1 MFKLQR
7 LEITGFK
14 SFADYTEIVF
24 TGNGITAVVGPNG
37 CGKCVDGKTL
47 VTLADGREVKIRELV
62 ENALRDS
69 FFKEQF
75 DDGFLTRENPQNIEI
90 LSLDPQSLKLEP
102 RKVSAFIKRETTEKL
117 LRIKTLA
124 GREIEAT
131 PYHPLFTLENGK
143 LHALRADEVKAGVRI
158 AVPRI
163 LKTTDKKIEF
173 SLEDCFDRFDLE
185 DNVFLHFSDAL
196 KNWTEKGKN
205 HFGTFENWTARAE
218 VSRNVIAGLRNKQAV
233 NIAQLKKLS
242 RVFENPFPINQIKSK
257 RSGSLSIPKNFSP
270 ELARFLGL
278 LVAEGRNTYSDQ
290 VWFVNSDEAVNLEFG
305 RLAKKLFGV
314 RTVQKD
320 YKKGATDNLIFSK
333 SLCRVL
339 EKFFDFPINS
349 NSFEKQVPSQVLEAA
364 AQTKWA
370 FLSGL
375 FEGDAYICSRPQKS
389 NGKIL
394 NYIEYTTAS
403 EILAK
408 QVVSLLLQLGIFA
421 YLRPKRKYASNTA
434 DKKVRTYY
442 SVLIYGSGQLVEAAE
457 NLSFA
462 GQKQQSLERLKKIE
476 ILANPNRDL
485 VPGATELVRKAV
497 KLAQVKVKPNR
508 RKFPKLA
515 AYTGKICEASRGGL
529 NEVIDQIK
537 KLSPNVRPAE
547 NFLEKLSILADSDVF
562 WDEIVSVE
570 EISPTDDWVYDLS
583 IDETHNFV
591 AGNIIVHNSNV
602 SESIAWVLGEQRAK
616 QLRGAEMK
624 DVVFQG
630 TSKRK
635 PSGMAEVVLHLVRD
649 EESMFVAD
657 EEDLSDIDEALSDLD
672 ENAVQIDDFD
682 SEPEAVSSER
692 SAVGDETNGFHS
704 EEIGLEKAQAAQVGS
719 IRTVEKKAKAKRHW
733 RPRSF
738 ALDFAPGEAISVT
751 RRLYLSGESEYQL
764 NGKTCRLRDIQDLFA
779 GTGLS
784 GAHYAIIEQGRIGQ
798 ILSAKPSDR
807 RGLIEEAAGIS
818 KFRTRQ
824 RAAEARLE
832 SAKSNLGR
840 ISDIVSEIDKQAN
853 ALRRQAAKTRRY
865 KILREEFRVLLK
877 NLFTAEGRYLTDL
890 VNELEEK
897 LTDAVAHE
905 RAIFARVAEKDEAFR
920 EATQK
925 AREAEESLSEIR
937 ARHAEN
943 VLVRDRNAREKTYR
957 QEQIETLKIRHGVL
971 QGEIEATEQRLK
983 LFKTEIE
990 RLKKDEQKELA
1001 EAEKNV
1007 LEFQAAEKKYQTK
1020 LQELRRIETELETE
1034 RGALLQHTTAVER
1047 FAEIERQ
1054 LATNLERLKERAE
1067 GLRREKIR
1075 AEENHAEHAKEAVT
1089 LKNDLA
1095 EKREKLKTLHD
1106 EKQQLLARSGEARSL
1121 LQTAEKALRE
1131 LQNEFSRKKNRL
1143 ETLQELD
1150 EKRAVYA
1157 PAVQKL
1163 FAEQAKIG
1171 VKFLGTLADKFNVE
1185 ERAEKAVENLFGAFL
1200 QTVLVESETDARKT
1214 VEYLKKSN
1222 LGRISVLVQ
1231 NSKSQVPG
1239 SRSEVSSSRSIANR
1253 KSQIANLLGI
1263 ENDFALML
1271 AEVFP
1276 REMALNFVE
1285 ELGDG
1290 DHADLIDAEGDF
1302 VFAQKLFVSGKA
1314 QANEKNSSLLA
1325 FKRELREL
1333 EATLKNLTK
1342 ETEKAEKETD
1352 RARKNLAEKEEQIVD
1367 LQSLI
1372 VQVERDLLGLEIQ
1385 EKSARAE
1392 TDRAERHKKVV
1403 ADEITQIENELGEIQ
1418 TKQKEAQV
1426 NAGKAESARLSAS
1439 KKLAEISDQ
1448 LSEARD
1454 RTEAENAVLSEKRTR
1469 AATSEE
1475 RRRSAQNALRRVE
1488 NEFRELDSR
1497 RARQNLELLETEGKQ
1512 KELAASVSAI
1522 EEKIISA
1529 QNEQESE
1536 QNELFEATAHLKNAR
1551 ETADAMS
1558 SELAELN
1565 KNSAEARNERAALE
1579 IRQTEAMTKLR
1590 SVNEN
1595 CSHELNL
1602 SLVELVEN
1610 EEIPEEFEL
1619 ETARTRADDLREK
1632 LENFGA
1638 INMLALEEL
1647 AEAEE
1652 RLLFLTSQRQ
1662 DIIDSIAAAEEALR
1676 EIKERSRER
1685 FKEAFEAINANFIE
1699 FFQELF
1705 GGGRGEMTLLE
1716 AEDILEAG
1724 IEVVAQPP
1732 GKRLQ
1737 NILLLSGG
1745 EKAMT
1750 AIALVM
1756 AIFRYRPSPFCLLD
1770 EVDAPLDDANVGR
1783 FVDKIAQMAERTQF
1797 IVITHNK
1804 RTMEA
1809 ARALYGVTMQEAGV
1823 SKVVSV
1829 RFE

>member
-37 CGKCVDGKTL
+37 CGK
-47 VTLADGREVKIRELV
+47 
-62 ENALRDS
+62 
-69 FFKEQF
+69 
-75 DDGFLTRENPQNIEI
+75 
-90 LSLDPQSLKLEP
+90 
-102 RKVSAFIKRETTEKL
+102 
-117 LRIKTLA
+117 
-124 GREIEAT
+124 
-131 PYHPLFTLENGK
+131 
-143 LHALRADEVKAGVRI
+143 
-158 AVPRI
+158 
-163 LKTTDKKIEF
+163 
-173 SLEDCFDRFDLE
+173 
-185 DNVFLHFSDAL
+185 
-196 KNWTEKGKN
+196 
-205 HFGTFENWTARAE
+205 
-218 VSRNVIAGLRNKQAV
+218 
-233 NIAQLKKLS
+233 
-242 RVFENPFPINQIKSK
+242 
-257 RSGSLSIPKNFSP
+257 
-270 ELARFLGL
+270 
-278 LVAEGRNTYSDQ
+278 
-290 VWFVNSDEAVNLEFG
+290 
-305 RLAKKLFGV
+305 
-314 RTVQKD
+314 
-320 YKKGATDNLIFSK
+320 
-333 SLCRVL
+333 
-339 EKFFDFPINS
+339 
-349 NSFEKQVPSQVLEAA
+349 
-364 AQTKWA
+364 
-370 FLSGL
+370 
-375 FEGDAYICSRPQKS
+375 
-389 NGKIL
+389 
-394 NYIEYTTAS
+394 
-403 EILAK
+403 
-408 QVVSLLLQLGIFA
+408 
-421 YLRPKRKYASNTA
+421 
-434 DKKVRTYY
+434 
-442 SVLIYGSGQLVEAAE
+442 
-457 NLSFA
+457 
-462 GQKQQSLERLKKIE
+462 
-476 ILANPNRDL
+476 
-485 VPGATELVRKAV
+485 
-497 KLAQVKVKPNR
+497 
-508 RKFPKLA
+508 
-515 AYTGKICEASRGGL
+515 
-529 NEVIDQIK
+529 
-537 KLSPNVRPAE
+537 
-547 NFLEKLSILADSDVF
+547 
-562 WDEIVSVE
+562 
-570 EISPTDDWVYDLS
+570 
-583 IDETHNFV
+583 
-591 AGNIIVHNSNV
+591 SNV

-649 EESMFVAD
+649 EESMYALD
-657 EEDLSDIDEALSDLD
+657 EEDLSDIDEAISDLD
-672 ENAVQIDDFD
+672 ENAVQLEDFD
-682 SEPEAVSSER
+682 AQEEIVEI
-692 SAVGDETNGFHS
+692 VDETIEVRETIVESNLNGFRV
-704 EEIGLEKAQAAQVGS
+704 EEIEVETVQAAQVGS
-719 IRTVEKKAKAKRHW
+719 VQTLEKKAKTKRHW

-832 SAKSNLGR
+832 SAKTNLSR
-840 ISDIVSEIDKQAN
+840 ISDIVSEIDKQATS
-853 ALRRQAAKTRRY
+853 LRRQAAKTRRY
-865 KILREEFRVLLK
+865 KLLREEFRVLLK
-877 NLFTAEGRYLTDL
+877 NLFTAEGRYLTEL

-897 LTDAVAHE
+897 LTEAVARE
-905 RAIFARVAEKDEAFR
+905 RTIFARVAEKDEAFR

-925 AREAEESLSEIR
+925 AREAEENLSEIR

-957 QEQIETLKIRHGVL
+957 QEQIETLKIRYGIL
-971 QGEIEATEQRLK
+971 KGEIEATEQRLA
-983 LFKTEIE
+983 LFTTEIE

-1001 EAEKNV
+1001 EAEKNI
-1007 LEFQAAEKKYQTK
+1007 LEFQSAEKKYQSK
-1020 LQELRRIETELETE
+1020 LEELRQIEAELETM
-1034 RGALLQHTTAVER
+1034 RGAVLQHTTAVER

-1054 LATNLERLKERAE
+1054 LENNLERLKERAE

-1075 AEENHAEHAKEAVT
+1075 AEETHAEHAEQA
-1089 LKNDLA
+1089 LKLEKDLR
-1095 EKREKLKTLHD
+1095 EKREKIKALHE
-1106 EKQQLLARSGEARSL
+1106 EKQALLAQSGEARAR
-1121 LQTAEKALRE
+1121 LQTAEKSLRE

-1157 PAVQKL
+1157 PSVQKL
-1163 FAEQAKIG
+1163 FAEQSKIG
-1171 VKFLGTLADKFNVE
+1171 VKFIGTLADKFNVE
-1185 ERAEKAVENLFGAFL
+1185 EHAERAVENLFGAFL
-1200 QTVLVESETDARKT
+1200 QTVLVESERDAQKT

-1222 LGRISVLVQ
+1222 LGRIAVLVQ
-1231 NSKSQVPG
+1231 SPKSKVQSPK
-1239 SRSEVSSSRSIANR
+1239 SIVNR
-1253 KSQIANLLGI
+1253 KFQIANLIGVS
-1263 ENDFALML
+1263 EDFAAVL
-1271 AEVFP
+1271 ADVFP
-1276 REMALNFVE
+1276 REMSVGLVE
-1285 ELGDG
+1285 NLSEVNKNSGEN
-1290 DHADLIDAEGDF
+1290 LIDAEGDF
-1302 VFAQKLFVSGKA
+1302 VFGGKLFVSGKA

-1333 EATLKNLTK
+1333 ETALKNLTK
-1342 ETEKAEKETD
+1342 DAEKAEKETEAA
-1352 RARKNLAEKEEQIVD
+1352 RAKLAEKEEQIVD

-1372 VQVERDLLGLEIQ
+1372 VQVERDSLGLEIQ

-1392 TDRAERHKKVV
+1392 TERAERHKKVV
-1403 ADEITQIENELGEIQ
+1403 AEEITQIEKELGEIQ
-1418 TKQKEAQV
+1418 FKQKEART
-1426 NAGKAESARLSAS
+1426 NAQKAEKARVAAS
-1439 KKLAEISDQ
+1439 EKLAEISRK
-1448 LSEARD
+1448 LNEARA
-1454 RTEAENAVLSEKRTR
+1454 RTEAENAVLNEKRTL

-1497 RARQNLELLETEGKQ
+1497 MARQNLEVLETEDKQ
-1512 KELAASVSAI
+1512 KELAASVSEI
-1522 EEKIISA
+1522 EKKIASA
-1529 QNEQESE
+1529 ENEQETE
-1536 QNELFEATAHLKNAR
+1536 QNELSEATAHLKNAR

-1565 KNSAEARNERAALE
+1565 KNSADARNERAALE

-1610 EEIPEEFEL
+1610 EEITEDFEL
-1619 ETARTRADDLREK
+1619 ESARERAEDLREK

-1647 AEAEE
+1647 AESEE

-1699 FFQELF
+1699 FFRELF
-1705 GGGRGEMTLLE
+1705 GGGRGEMTLIE

-1756 AIFRYRPSPFCLLD
+1756 AIFKYRPSPFCLLD

-1783 FVDKIAQMAERTQF
+1783 FVDKIAQMAEKTQF

-1823 SKVVSV
+1823 SSVVSV